1 MKADFVGLSDK
12 GLVRSINQDSYYVDP
27 QGRFFIVADG
37 MGGHAAGQEASRIAK
52 ETIQM
57 YLDNHWHTTEPTP
70 SLLEN
75 AFLAANQAILDD
87 QKEHPDN
94 ADMGTTAVAFLLRHE
109 SGTSEEMP
117 ATWYANLGDSRFYR
131 WRDDNLSQVSED
143 DTWVAQAVQAGVL
156 PPEEVRTHP
165 WRHVLSQCLGR
176 EDMGDIEVA
185 FVDVQPGDRLLL
197 CSDGLTEELTNA
209 QISEYL
215 TLPLALP
222 DLAQALVDAAKEKG
236 GHDNITV
243 VVVNIEQME

>member
-1 MKADFVGLSDK
+1 MKADFAGLSDT
-12 GLVRSINQDSYYVDP
+12 GLIRSLNQDSYYIDP
-27 QGRFFIVADG
+27 LGRFFIVADG

-52 ETIQM
+52 ETIQT
-57 YLDNHWHTTEPTP
+57 YLEENWDTPEPTP
-70 SLLEN
+70 SLLEK

-87 QKEHPDN
+87 QKANPEN
-94 ADMGTTAVAFLLRHE
+94 ADMGTTAVAFLVRYQAE
-109 SGTSEEMP
+109 TSGETP

-131 WRDDNLSQVSED
+131 LRNENLCQVSQD

-185 FVDVQPGDRLLL
+185 SVDVQSGDRLLL
-197 CSDGLTEELTNA
+197 CSDGLTEELTNV

-222 DLAQALVDAAKEKG
+222 EIAQALVDAAKEKG

-243 VVVNIEQME
+243 VVVNVEQME